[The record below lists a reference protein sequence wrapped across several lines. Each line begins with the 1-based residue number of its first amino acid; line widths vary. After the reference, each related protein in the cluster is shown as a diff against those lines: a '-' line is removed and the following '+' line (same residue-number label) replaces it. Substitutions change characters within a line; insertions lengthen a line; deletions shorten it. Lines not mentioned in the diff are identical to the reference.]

1 MDNGTFSA
9 LSTHNSSLPAI
20 QFYHLTTTPL
30 ERALPKLLERA
41 VSGGYRVLLA
51 VESDERGEQ
60 INQLLWTYDPDSFL
74 AHGSDKEAQSEQQP
88 ILISTNIEPVN
99 SANLLV
105 VTDGR
110 SVKDSGF
117 ERILD
122 IFDGNDAEMT
132 KLARARW
139 TEYKDIGH
147 ELTYFSQNE
156 QGGWQKKS

>member
-1 MDNGTFSA
+1 M
-9 LSTHNSSLPAI
+9 SSQTPDSKLKPPSI

-41 VSGGYRVLLA
+41 ISGGYRVLLA

-60 INQLLWTYDPDSFL
+60 LNQLLWTYDPGSFL
-74 AHGSDKEAQSEQQP
+74 PHGSDKEAQPEQQP
-88 ILISTNIEPVN
+88 ILISTSTNPVN
-99 SANLLV
+99 SSNLLM

-110 SVKDSGF
+110 CVKYSGF

-122 IFDGNDAEMT
+122 VFDGNDGVAT
-132 KLARARW
+132 TSARVRW
-139 TEYKDIGH
+139 KEYKDIGH

-156 QGGWQKKS
+156 QGGWKNSR